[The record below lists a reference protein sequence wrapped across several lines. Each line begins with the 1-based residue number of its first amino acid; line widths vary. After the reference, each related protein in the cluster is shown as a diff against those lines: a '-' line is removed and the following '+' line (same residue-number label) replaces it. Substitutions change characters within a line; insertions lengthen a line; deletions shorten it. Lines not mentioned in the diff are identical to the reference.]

1 MYHFEILLGL
11 LTGILEI
18 FLEAHGGA
26 FPFWQLLGFVG
37 RVVGT
42 CAVFYGFF
50 LCRMLGAGDIKLMA
64 FTGILLGWQRN
75 ILAFFLACVLVVSH
89 FMMNKN
95 YFLRSKKFAFAPYL
109 SMGILLSWFLGNQ
122 ILQLYNQ
129 WL

>member
-64 FTGILLGWQRN
+64 VSVGILGVWRGSVFIFFGMVLALLTAMVRGRFWKHGWLMIRGMKVR
-75 ILAFFLACVLVVSH
+75 L
-89 FMMNKN
+89 
-95 YFLRSKKFAFAPYL
+95 APYL
-109 SMGILLSWFLGNQ
+109 LGGY
-122 ILQLYNQ
+122 LVLAVFEHVCR
-129 WL
+129 